1 MRKPAKSAA
10 AAVESQKAAIYI
22 RVSTQYQVDRASLP
36 VQREELV
43 NYAKYALN
51 ITDCV
56 VFEDAGYSA
65 KNTDRPDYQRM
76 MARVRTGEFSHLL
89 VWKID
94 RISRNL
100 LDFAAMYA
108 ELKKLGVIF
117 VSKNE
122 QFDTSS
128 AMGEAMLKIILV
140 FAELERNMTSERVSA
155 VMLSRAN
162 DGVWNG
168 GKVPFGYAYDKNT
181 KQFSIFEDEAQVVL
195 HIYDLYESVKSLT
208 TVAKT
213 LNEKGVRSRTGKPWN
228 PTTIRTML
236 TNPFYA
242 GTYRYN
248 YRDESNKSFA
258 VKDKDEWVLVLDHHP
273 AIVTPERQE
282 IIATMLQSKQRGW
295 AGAGMTYQRKNI
307 HIFAGLLKCGCCGYT
322 MIASPDRE
330 RSDGWR
336 PSVYKCSRQRRFGD
350 CDNKYIS
357 DVTLGPFALN
367 FIANLIRA
375 SNSFG
380 KSTSIETLEKKL
392 LRGDMFSQV
401 DHIERPGLKELYNH
415 LRSGFDPLAFETR
428 TVDAAESGA
437 ALQERDLLL
446 SEKRRLERALN
457 RLKSLFLY
465 GEEAMA
471 EKDYLVER
479 KQLMDSLEEKDARLE
494 ELEAE
499 VASSIT
505 MSDEEF
511 MANASYFILSQ
522 QLQDK
527 RFVDYEKFIR
537 KIDPQIVKDFMG
549 SVVTN
554 FCIKMGL
561 PPRFSSKTALRSDFL
576 TMLRNKQKAQK
587 PHGFWAFQRF
597 AGSIH
602 FRSPIN
608 IASPKLKNRYRS
620 RTASW

>member
-1 MRKPAKSAA
+1 MRKPAKKAA
-10 AAVESQKAAIYI
+10 DAVTTLKAAIYI

-36 VQREELV
+36 VQREELI
-43 NYAKYALN
+43 NYAKYALD

-108 ELKKLGVIF
+108 ELKKLGIVF

-162 DGVWNG
+162 DGIWNG
-168 GKVPFGYAYDKNT
+168 GKVPFGYAYDKDS
-181 KQFSIFEDEAQVVL
+181 KQFSIIEDEAQVVL

-208 TVAKT
+208 TVAKS

-228 PTTIRTML
+228 PTTVRTML

-248 YRDESNKSFA
+248 YRDESSKSFT

-282 IIATMLQSKQRGW
+282 IIAVMLQSKQRGW

-350 CDNKYIS
+350 CDNKYVS

-401 DHIERPGLKELYNH
+401 DHIERPGLEELYTH

-479 KQLMDSLEEKDARLE
+479 KQLMDALEEKDARLE

-511 MANASYFILSQ
+511 MAKASYFILSQ

-537 KIDPQIVKDFMG
+537 KIDPQIVKDFLN

-554 FCIKMGL
+554 FCIKNGL
-561 PPRFSSKTALRSDFL
+561 TASILFKNGLEVQFSY
-576 TMLRNKQKAQK
+576 KAQE
-587 PHGFWAFQRF
+587 
-597 AGSIH
+597 
-602 FRSPIN
+602 
-608 IASPKLKNRYRS
+608 
-620 RTASW
+620 

>member
-1 MRKPAKSAA
+1 MRKPAKKAA
-10 AAVESQKAAIYI
+10 DAVTTLKAAIYI

-36 VQREELV
+36 VQREELI
-43 NYAKYALN
+43 NYAKYALD

-108 ELKKLGVIF
+108 ELKKLGIVF

-162 DGVWNG
+162 DGIWNG
-168 GKVPFGYAYDKNT
+168 GKVPFGYAYDKDS
-181 KQFSIFEDEAQVVL
+181 KQFSIIEDEAQVVL

-208 TVAKT
+208 TVAKS

-228 PTTIRTML
+228 PTTVRTML

-248 YRDESNKSFA
+248 YRDESSKSFT

-282 IIATMLQSKQRGW
+282 IIAVMLQSKQRGW

-401 DHIERPGLKELYNH
+401 DHIERPGLEELYTH

-479 KQLMDSLEEKDARLE
+479 KQLMDALEEKDARLE

-511 MANASYFILSQ
+511 MAKASYFILSQ

-537 KIDPQIVKDFMG
+537 KIDPQIVKDFLN

-554 FCIKMGL
+554 FCIKNGL
-561 PPRFSSKTALRSDFL
+561 TASILFKNGLEVQFSY
-576 TMLRNKQKAQK
+576 KAQE
-587 PHGFWAFQRF
+587 
-597 AGSIH
+597 
-602 FRSPIN
+602 
-608 IASPKLKNRYRS
+608 
-620 RTASW
+620 